1 MRAAAPFR
9 SATEQSEALS
19 AEMSPAGHQKTAPA
33 KPMLFFMPWDES
45 PMQLLFILVEIFV
58 IMIIS

>member
-1 MRAAAPFR
+1 MPYFEAQPTLAAALR
-9 SATEQSEALS
+9 